1 MPLRVRVCR
10 IADVSP
16 GELRGFQVPGVTWP
30 VMVTIVDGAMVAF
43 PGVCPHDDV
52 SLVDYGVLDRGDAQ
66 EPEIRCRV
74 HGYRF
79 DLTTGR
85 CEHMP
90 GLHLRRYKITLHGD
104 DVLVDLL

>member
-1 MPLRVRVCR
+1 VALRVRVCR
-10 IADVSP
+10 IADVVP
-16 GELRGFQVPGVTWP
+16 NELRGFAVTGVTWP
-30 VMVTIVDGAMVAF
+30 VIVTIVDGAMIAF

-52 SLVDYGVLDRGDAQ
+52 SLADYGVLEDN
-66 EPEIRCRV
+66 EVRCRV

-79 DLTTGR
+79 DLATGR

-90 GLHLRRYKITLHGD
+90 ALFLRRYRVTLAGD

>member
-1 MPLRVRVCR
+1 VCR
-10 IADVSP
+10 IADVAP

-52 SLVDYGVLDRGDAQ
+52 SLVDYGVLDRSDAG
-66 EPEIRCRV
+66 EPELRCRV

-79 DLTTGR
+79 ELATGR

-90 GLHLRRYKITLHGD
+90 GLQLRRYRITLSGD